1 MMRPQH
7 VSIVEFDTA
16 TGALT
21 RRLQFGSDGRLHFAA
36 VQPIRIRRVAEIE
49 AERLTAS
56 DGVARV
62 VVAEGFRPPNIPD
75 CGINFPIVTATDL
88 NGIVGTAVYET
99 RGTKR

>member
-1 MMRPQH
+1 MMEPRH
-7 VSIVEFDTA
+7 VPVIEFDTA
-16 TGALT
+16 TGAIT